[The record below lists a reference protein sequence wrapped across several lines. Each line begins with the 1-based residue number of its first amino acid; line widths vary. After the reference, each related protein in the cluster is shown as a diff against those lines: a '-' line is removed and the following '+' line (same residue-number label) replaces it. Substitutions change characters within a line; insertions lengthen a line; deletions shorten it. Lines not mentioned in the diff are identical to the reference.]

1 MMNNFMGDMQEQFG
15 DFEVVE
21 LDVKN
26 STDEE

>member
-1 MMNNFMGDMQEQFG
+1 MNNFMGDMQEQFG